1 MTEAHGEKPRALSR
15 NETHDLGMIIKD
27 RAKVL
32 RAHVDERVAVCMA
45 DFERSWRRCTTSTTT
60 TCGAR
65 RSPKRSGGRRSRKK
79 DRRPVQGTRH
89 PVAIRAVARHRMARS
104 RRERDFATPY
114 RIAPR
119 REDPRRRD
127 GARGGDEDRTPILD
141 LRTQIVA
148 MGLLSPEARLFLE
161 SLAPVDEAMRS
172 LEFRD
177 VEAALEDQA
186 ARRRRGDYS

>member
-1 MTEAHGEKPRALSR
+1 MTDHTDKPRALSR

-32 RAHVDERVAVCMA
+32 RAHVEERVAVCMA
-45 DFERSWRRCTTSTTT
+45 DFESKLAAVYDFDRDDVWR
-60 TCGAR
+60 A
-65 RSPKRSGGRRSRKK
+65 
-79 DRRPVQGTRH
+79 
-89 PVAIRAVARHRMARS
+89 AVAEAKAVVDESQAKIADRCKALGIPAQFAPSLAIEWHGRGENAITHRRTELRRVAKTRVEAMARAAMTKIEHQS
-104 RRERDFATPY
+104 
-114 RIAPR
+114 
-119 REDPRRRD
+119 
-127 GARGGDEDRTPILD
+127 LD

-148 MGLLSPEARLFLE
+148 MGLLSAEARLFLE
-161 SLAPVDEAMRS
+161 SLAPVDDAMRS